1 MYFNNMLLGA
11 YNDPVIYSQSA
22 GYPCNGSAKKQLLS
36 KQIIETE
43 IMIHKQSFP
52 VLAVCLFLIIICL
65 GCTRLENYGQKE
77 IAPIVELTLATMDY
91 SNFTRV
97 ALHFNESNNEGIVVK
112 VVDYSQNTTREA
124 AINRLNMEIASGKGP
139 DLIDFEAFPCR
150 EIYARKGLLLDLSSF
165 FTQDCDTNDYYL
177 LNRINP
183 SGLFFLPSGFDLMT
197 CYGPEEIFHDR
208 MEWSLEECYEL
219 LSSQQFADSKPSDRW
234 TFMQYSCIR
243 AIPACLDW
251 DTLECSFDRPEFS
264 SMLQFA
270 AGLDDGLDNS
280 NQLGM
285 PFSGQQL
292 YTETWIL
299 HPSDIASAESSV
311 AYPISFI
318 GYPTIDGS
326 CGTYYYLATLAAVNK
341 NTQFAEESWHFL
353 RYMISDVDF
362 QRYVCKYDLPIKKS
376 VLEELVSSLE
386 EPTEVTDREEISY
399 LGEANPN
406 SEPVLSK
413 RQSTIL
419 YNLLEKA
426 DTLYDYDPTIF
437 SIIRNESEK
446 YFTGSST
453 LATTVNEIQTK
464 VALYLWESIA

>member
-1 MYFNNMLLGA
+1 MTLKLMIFKRSLLAIAMCFFLMILCSGC
-11 YNDPVIYSQSA
+11 
-22 GYPCNGSAKKQLLS
+22 GLMKTGEKKES
-36 KQIIETE
+36 KT
-43 IMIHKQSFP
+43 
-52 VLAVCLFLIIICL
+52 
-65 GCTRLENYGQKE
+65 T
-77 IAPIVELTLATMDY
+77 VELTLATMGY

-97 ALHFNESNNEGIVVK
+97 ALHFTENNSEGIVVK
-112 VVDYSQNTTREA
+112 VVDYSLDTTREA

-165 FTQDCDTNDYYL
+165 FARDCDMNDYYI

-183 SGLFFLPSGFDLMT
+183 SGFFFLPSGFDLMT
-197 CYGPEEIFHDR
+197 CYGPEEIFHER

-219 LSSQQFADSKPSDRW
+219 LSSQKFADSKPSDRW
-234 TFMQYSCIR
+234 AFMQYSCIR
-243 AIPACLDW
+243 AIPACIDW
-251 DTLECSFDRPEFS
+251 DTLECTFDRPEFS

-285 PFSGQQL
+285 PYSGQQL

-311 AYPISFI
+311 TYPISFI

-386 EPTEVTDREEISY
+386 EPTEVTDREGISY
-399 LGEANPN
+399 LDEANPN
-406 SEPVLSK
+406 SDPVLSK

-446 YFTGSST
+446 YFTRNST
-453 LATTVNEIQTK
+453 LATTIDSIQTK
-464 VALYLWESIA
+464 VKMYLWESLA